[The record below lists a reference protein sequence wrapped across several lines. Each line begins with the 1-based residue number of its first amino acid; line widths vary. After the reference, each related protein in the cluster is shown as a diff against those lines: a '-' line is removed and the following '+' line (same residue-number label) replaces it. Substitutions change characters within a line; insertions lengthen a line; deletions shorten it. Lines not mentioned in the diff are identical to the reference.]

1 MWYSTMEVLILE
13 GLLEAHSSQ
22 QAMIMMLHLMNMVS
36 MRNINFYVLA
46 TVFVNFLVLC
56 IRKFNFSVSLLIM
69 LLGLRVLHLM
79 RLLTAALI
87 LK

>member
-13 GLLEAHSSQ
+13 GLLEAHSSR

-79 RLLTAALI
+79 CLLTAALI